1 MNKIIHAS
9 LQRNEFYNKSYI
21 EKQVSTQ
28 TSSSEKSCQMDTEF
42 DCEINKKVQST
53 CDSSVQGYSSHETN
67 FMKCENTPQ
76 IHQKMESLCIDEESF
91 NLDEVLFN
99 ECDNLSHI
107 SENANSC
114 EKWQEESIH
123 CFIYEQKGNE
133 EEEERKMKE
142 NNYFYVLKQM
152 EETVKIER
160 IPENLK
166 NIMESLKFKILSIG
180 PLKLQCQQ
188 GHQWEAKF
196 DDLTHEYQ
204 CRQCYEIKQQQQKSK
219 FNQQQQNQSAK
230 KHGKCILNQ
239 QYPGQ
244 TRCKECKQ
252 QLKQQLKKQKQ
263 ENIRQTNDMY
273 EKLQN
278 ELYLKAV
285 RLLSQGNNA
294 EKQKI
299 IRAFRETE
307 VEVDKA
313 ALNHANRYCARQG
326 INSSEQLSQI
336 MVVYKMLLLPEGALK
351 KYVQSQQRAILK
363 QEYKIYAKSVHPD
376 KNSHPQCCVA
386 FQKLKKFWVDIPK
399 TGMSSDISSSQQK

>member
-1 MNKIIHAS
+1 MNQIIHAS

-21 EKQVSTQ
+21 EKQVSNQ
-28 TSSSEKSCQMDTEF
+28 TSSTEKSCQMDTEF
-42 DCEINKKVQST
+42 DCEMNKKVQST
-53 CDSSVQGYSSHETN
+53 CDSSVQGNSSHETN
-67 FMKCENTPQ
+67 FIKCENTPQ

-107 SENANSC
+107 SENANIC

-123 CFIYEQKGNE
+123 SFIYEQKVNE
-133 EEEERKMKE
+133 EEEERKLKE
-142 NNYFYVLKQM
+142 NNYFYLLKQM

-160 IPENLK
+160 IPEHLK
-166 NIMESLKFKILSIG
+166 NIIESLKFKVLSIG
-180 PLKLQCQQ
+180 PLKLQCQE

-196 DDLTHEYQ
+196 DDLTHDYECKQ
-204 CRQCYEIKQQQQKSK
+204 CHDIKQSQQKSK
-219 FNQQQQNQSAK
+219 FNQQSQNQQPK
-230 KHGKCILNQ
+230 KHGKCILNPQ
-239 QYPGQ
+239 HPGS

-252 QLKQQLKKQKQ
+252 LLKQQLKKQKQ

-278 ELYLKAV
+278 ELYMKAV
-285 RLLSQGNNA
+285 RLLSQGNTA

-313 ALNHANRYCARQG
+313 AMNHANRYCAKQG
-326 INSSEQLSQI
+326 IISSEQLQQI

-351 KYVQSQQRAILK
+351 KYAQSQQKAILK
-363 QEYKIYAKSVHPD
+363 QEYKTYAKSVHPD

-399 TGMSSDISSSQQK
+399 TGMSSDISSSQQQ